1 MNSTRFARLARRF
14 VQGVVF
20 AGLVMAGATA
30 AQAAGIKSE
39 RLLASILKE
48 TPESTLVPAGTQMKA
63 AEAAAAEIH
72 GGIAFW
78 GVGKSMEPLFVSR
91 TAIVVAPIKF
101 KELKKGMTVVYMNSR
116 GRMVAHSLKGDLPK
130 GWIAQGVGN
139 DEEDD
144 DLVTKDN
151 LIGVIV
157 GAYAE
162 AQSEFRVALTKE
174 LVAKGR
180 LVATTRT

>member
-1 MNSTRFARLARRF
+1 MNSTHVSSLVRRTF
-14 VQGVVF
+14 RG
-20 AGLVMAGATA
+20 ALLIGLWALSLTV

-48 TPESTLVPAGTQMKA
+48 TPDSVLVPAGTQMKA

-72 GGIAFW
+72 GAMAFW
-78 GVGKSMEPLFVSR
+78 GVGKSMEPLFPSR

-101 KELKKGMTVVYMNSR
+101 KELRKGMTVVYVNSR

-144 DLVTKDN
+144 DLVTKEN
-151 LIGVIV
+151 LVGVIV
-157 GAYAE
+157 SAYAE
-162 AQSEFRVALTKE
+162 AQSDFRVSLTKE

-180 LVATTRT
+180 LVAATRT

>member
-1 MNSTRFARLARRF
+1 MNSPLSRRHLSRALR
-14 VQGVVF
+14 GIVF
-20 AGLVMAGATA
+20 AAAAFVASAA
-30 AQAAGIKSE
+30 AQAGITSE
-39 RLLASILKE
+39 RLLAAIIKQ
-48 TPESTLVPAGTQMKA
+48 TPEPMLVPAGTQMKA
-63 AEAAAAEIH
+63 AEAAAADIR
-72 GGIAFW
+72 GGIAFY
-78 GVGKSMEPLFVSR
+78 GVGKSMEPLFASR

-162 AQSEFRVALTKE
+162 VQSEFRVALTKE
-174 LVAKGR
+174 LIAKGR
-180 LVATTRT
+180 LTATNRT

>member
-1 MNSTRFARLARRF
+1 MNSPRFSNHLTRLVRGAAFL
-14 VQGVVF
+14 
-20 AGLVMAGATA
+20 GLSLLVASA

-39 RLLASILKE
+39 RLLASIVKQ
-48 TPESTLVPAGTQMKA
+48 TPESTIVAAGEQMKR
-63 AEAAAAEIH
+63 AEAAAAQIE
-72 GGIAFW
+72 GGYAFW
-78 GVGKSMEPLFVSR
+78 GVGSSMEPLFTSH
-91 TAIVVAPIKF
+91 TAVVVAPVKF

-116 GRMVAHSLKGDLPK
+116 GRMVAHSLVGDLPK

-139 DEEDD
+139 AEEDD

-157 GAYAE
+157 GAFAD
-162 AQSEFRVALTKE
+162 AHSEYRVALTKD

-180 LVATTRT
+180 LVASRT